1 MNSLQAG
8 NYCNNA
14 GKAQDCPKGLR
25 LRQDICAMSQ
35 FGSEPVR
42 DPGDLGFDKPRL
54 ARLKRW
60 MQRYADTGRWP
71 GGAVLI
77 ARHGELAFFDCAGHA
92 DVEAKRPWQRD
103 LIARIYSMT
112 KPVTAVALM
121 MLYEE
126 ARVHLDDPVETYLP
140 EFKNR
145 QLLIPDATSLDQTV
159 PVKTKMTIRH
169 LLTHTSGLSLFTN
182 PGILGEA
189 YAKEK
194 LGLALAYGGLD
205 KMVCRIA
212 ELPLEWEPGTKW
224 QYSTGLDV
232 IGRIVEV
239 VSGMTLDKYFA
250 TRIFEP
256 LGMTDTGFSVPGSEI
271 SRFPPLYEAMAGGM
285 ALHEAPKVSEWRQGK
300 VDTFCGG
307 GGLVGTI
314 DDYWRFAEMLRAG
327 GELNGERILS
337 PRTLRLA
344 ARNHLPGDLASMATE
359 VWAETQFDG
368 VGFGLLGS
376 VVLDPAKAQI
386 SAQVGDYGW
395 GGAAGTFFWVSPV
408 DDMVVILFTQLL
420 PSSAIPVRKELRAL
434 VYGALT
440 GA

>member
-1 MNSLQAG
+1 M
-8 NYCNNA
+8 
-14 GKAQDCPKGLR
+14 
-25 LRQDICAMSQ
+25 RQGICAMSQ
-35 FGSEPVR
+35 FGSEPIR
-42 DPGDLGFDKPRL
+42 DPADLGFDKARL

-126 ARVHLDDPVETYLP
+126 ARLHLDDPVEAYLP

-145 QLLIPDATSLDQTV
+145 QVLIPGATSLDQTV
-159 PVKTKMTIRH
+159 PVKTKMTIHH

-182 PGILGEA
+182 PRLLGEA

-205 KMVCRIA
+205 KMVRRIA

-224 QYSTGLDV
+224 QYSTGSDV

-239 VSGMTLDKYFA
+239 VSGVTLDKYFA

-256 LGMTDTGFSVPGSEI
+256 LGMTDTGFSVPEAEI
-271 SRFPPLYEAMAGGM
+271 GRFPPLYEATAGGM
-285 ALHEAPKVSEWRQGK
+285 ALHEAPQVSAWRQGK

-314 DDYWRFAEMLRAG
+314 DDYWRFTEMLRAG

-344 ARNHLPGDLASMATE
+344 ACNYLPGDLASMATE

-408 DDMVVILFTQLL
+408 DDLVVILFTQLL

-434 VYGALT
+434 VHGALT
-440 GA
+440 GT

>member
-1 MNSLQAG
+1 MGEFS
-8 NYCNNA
+8 
-14 GKAQDCPKGLR
+14 
-25 LRQDICAMSQ
+25 
-35 FGSEPVR
+35 SEPVR
-42 DPGDLGFDKPRL
+42 DPASLGFDKARL
-54 ARLKRW
+54 ARLTRW
-60 MQRYADTGRWP
+60 MQRYADSGRWP

-77 ARHGELAFFDCAGHA
+77 ARHGQLAFFDCAGHA
-92 DVEAKRPWQRD
+92 DIEAKRPWERD

-126 ARVHLDDPVETYLP
+126 ARVHLDDPVEAYLP

-145 QLLIPDATSLDQTV
+145 QLLIPGATSLDQTV
-159 PVKTKMTIRH
+159 PVKTKMTIHH

-182 PGILGEA
+182 PRLLGEA
-189 YAKEK
+189 YAKER
-194 LGLALAYGGLD
+194 LGLALACGGLD
-205 KMVCRIA
+205 KMVRRIA
-212 ELPLEWEPGTKW
+212 ELPLEWEPGTRW
-224 QYSTGLDV
+224 QYSAGSDV
-232 IGRIVEV
+232 IGRVVEV
-239 VSGMTLDKYFA
+239 VSGTTLDRYFA

-256 LGMTDTGFSVPGSEI
+256 LGMTGTGFSVPD
-271 SRFPPLYEAMAGGM
+271 SRINRLPPLYELTADGM
-285 ALHEAPKVSEWRQGK
+285 ALHEAPQVSEWRQGK

-314 DDYWRFAEMLRAG
+314 NDYWRFAEMLRNG
-327 GELNGERILS
+327 GEFNGERILGA
-337 PRTLRLA
+337 RTLKLA
-344 ARNHLPGDLASMATE
+344 ACNHLAGDLASMATE

-420 PSSAIPVRKELRAL
+420 PSSGIPVRKELRAL
-434 VYGALT
+434 VHGALT

>member
-1 MNSLQAG
+1 MH
-8 NYCNNA
+8 
-14 GKAQDCPKGLR
+14 
-25 LRQDICAMSQ
+25 Q
-35 FGSEPVR
+35 FASEP
-42 DPGDLGFDKPRL
+42 DPARLGFDNARL
-54 ARLKRW
+54 ARLKPW
-60 MQRYADTGRWP
+60 MQRYTDSGRWP
-71 GGAVLI
+71 GGAVLV
-77 ARHGELAFFDCAGHA
+77 ARHGKLACFDCAGYA
-92 DVEAKRPWQRD
+92 DVETKRPWSRD

-112 KPVTAVALM
+112 KPVTAVAML

-126 ARVHLDDPVETYLP
+126 ARVHLDDPVEAYLP

-145 QLLIPDATSLDQTV
+145 HVLIPGATSLDQTA
-159 PVKTKMTIRH
+159 PVKTTMTIHH
-169 LLTHTSGLSLFTN
+169 LLTHTSGLSLFTG
-182 PGILGEA
+182 PGLLGEA
-189 YAKEK
+189 YAKET
-194 LGLALAYGGLD
+194 LGLNLAYGGLE
-205 KMVCRIA
+205 KMVRRIA
-212 ELPLEWEPGTKW
+212 ELPLDFEPGTRW
-224 QYSTGLDV
+224 QYSAGCDV

-239 VSGMTLDKYFA
+239 VSGMPLDKFFA

-256 LGMTDTGFSVPGSEI
+256 LGMTDTGFSVPQSGM
-271 SRFPPLYEAMAGGM
+271 SRFPPMYVATPGGM
-285 ALHEAPKVSEWRQGK
+285 ALNEAAEISAWRQGK

-307 GGLVGTI
+307 GGLVGSI
-314 DDYWRFAEMLRAG
+314 DDYWRFAEMLRGG
-327 GELNGERILS
+327 GEFKGTRLLS
-337 PRTLRLA
+337 PRTLQLA
-344 ARNHLPGDLASMATE
+344 ACNHLPGDLAAMATE

-434 VYGALT
+434 VYAALT

>member
-1 MNSLQAG
+1 
-8 NYCNNA
+8 
-14 GKAQDCPKGLR
+14 
-25 LRQDICAMSQ
+25 MSQ

-42 DPGDLGFDKPRL
+42 DSARLGFDKARL
-54 ARLKRW
+54 ARLKPW
-60 MQRYADTGRWP
+60 MQRYADSGRWP
-71 GGAVLI
+71 GGAVLV
-77 ARHGELAFFDCAGHA
+77 ARHGEIAFFDCAGYA
-92 DVEAKRPWQRD
+92 DVEAKRPWSRD

-112 KPVTAVALM
+112 KPVTAVALL

-126 ARVHLDDPVETYLP
+126 ARLHLDDPVEAYLP
-140 EFKNR
+140 EFKSR
-145 QLLIPDATSLDQTV
+145 QLLIPGAKSLGQTV
-159 PVKTKMTIRH
+159 PVKTTMTIHH

-182 PGILGEA
+182 PRLLGEA
-189 YAKEK
+189 YAKET
-194 LGLALAYGGLD
+194 LGLAMAYGGLD
-205 KMVCRIA
+205 KMVRRIA
-212 ELPLEWEPGTKW
+212 ELPLEWEPGTRW
-224 QYSTGLDV
+224 QYSAGSDV

-239 VSGMTLDKYFA
+239 VSGMPLDKYFA

-256 LGMTDTGFSVPGSEI
+256 LGMTATGFSVPDSQI
-271 SRFPPLYEAMAGGM
+271 SRFPPMYEVNTGGI
-285 ALHEAPKVSEWRQGK
+285 ALNEAPEVSAWRQGK

-314 DDYWRFAEMLRAG
+314 DDYWRFAEMLRGG
-327 GELNGERILS
+327 GERDGVRILS
-337 PRTLRLA
+337 PRTMQLA
-344 ARNHLPGDLASMATE
+344 ACNHLPGDLAAMATE

-434 VYGALT
+434 VHAALT
-440 GA
+440 GD

>member
-1 MNSLQAG
+1 M
-8 NYCNNA
+8 
-14 GKAQDCPKGLR
+14 
-25 LRQDICAMSQ
+25 RQFD
-35 FGSEPVR
+35 SEPVR
-42 DPGDLGFDKPRL
+42 DAAGLGFDKARL
-54 ARLKRW
+54 ARLKQW
-60 MQRYADTGRWP
+60 MQRYTDSGRWP
-71 GGAVLI
+71 GGAVLV
-77 ARHGELAFFDCAGHA
+77 ARHGELAFFDCDGYA
-92 DVEAKRPWQRD
+92 DVKAKQPWQRD

-126 ARVHLDDPVETYLP
+126 ACVHLDDPVEAYLP

-145 QLLIPDATSLDQTV
+145 QLLIPGATSLDQTV
-159 PVKTKMTIRH
+159 PVKTTMTIHH
-169 LLTHTSGLSLFTN
+169 LLTHRCGLSLFAN
-182 PGILGEA
+182 PRLLGEA
-189 YAKEK
+189 YAKET
-194 LGLALAYGGLD
+194 LGLNLSYGGLD
-205 KMVCRIA
+205 KMVRRIA
-212 ELPLEWEPGTKW
+212 ELPLEWEPGTRW
-224 QYSTGLDV
+224 QYSAGSDV

-256 LGMTDTGFSVPGSEI
+256 LGMTDTGFSVPESAM
-271 SRFPPLYEAMAGGM
+271 SRFPPLYEATAGGM
-285 ALHEAPKVSEWRQGK
+285 ALHEVPEASAWRQCK

-314 DDYWRFAEMLRAG
+314 DDYWRFAEMLRGG
-327 GELNGERILS
+327 GELNGERLLS

-344 ARNHLPGDLASMATE
+344 ACNHLPGDLAALATD
-359 VWAETQFDG
+359 VWAETQFEG

-408 DDMVVILFTQLL
+408 DDVIVIVFTQLL

-434 VYGALT
+434 VHGALT

>member
-1 MNSLQAG
+1 
-8 NYCNNA
+8 
-14 GKAQDCPKGLR
+14 
-25 LRQDICAMSQ
+25 MSQ
-35 FGSEPVR
+35 FGNDPVL
-42 DPGDLGFDKPRL
+42 DPARLGFDKTRL
-54 ARLKRW
+54 ARLKTW
-60 MQRYADTGRWP
+60 MQRYTDSGRWP
-71 GGAVLI
+71 GGAVLV
-77 ARHGELAFFDCAGHA
+77 ARHGELAYFDSVGHA
-92 DVEAKRPWQRD
+92 DVETKRPWQRD

-126 ARVHLDDPVETYLP
+126 ARVHLDDPVEAYLP
-140 EFKNR
+140 EFKT
-145 QLLIPDATSLDQTV
+145 QQILIPGATSLDQTE

-169 LLTHTSGLSLFTN
+169 LLTHTSGLSYLSS
-182 PGILGEA
+182 PRLLGEA

-194 LGLALAYGGLD
+194 LGLNFAYGGLD
-205 KMVCRIA
+205 KMVRRIA

-224 QYSTGLDV
+224 QYSASIDV

-239 VSGMTLDKYFA
+239 VSGMTLDRYFA
-250 TRIFEP
+250 TKIFEP
-256 LGMTDTGFSVPGSEI
+256 LGMTDTGFSIPDSGI
-271 SRFPPLYEAMAGGM
+271 SRFPSLYLATSGGM
-285 ALHEAPKVSEWRQGK
+285 TLNETPDVSAWRQGK

-314 DDYWRFAEMLRAG
+314 DDYWRFAEMLRGG
-327 GELNGERILS
+327 GELGGQRILS
-337 PRTLRLA
+337 PGTLRLA
-344 ARNHLPGDLASMATE
+344 ACNHLPGDLASMATE

-376 VVLDPAKAQI
+376 VVLNPAKAQI

-434 VYGALT
+434 VHGALT

>member
-1 MNSLQAG
+1 M
-8 NYCNNA
+8 
-14 GKAQDCPKGLR
+14 
-25 LRQDICAMSQ
+25 RQFC
-35 FGSEPVR
+35 EPTR
-42 DPGDLGFDKPRL
+42 DPAILGFDKARL
-54 ARLKRW
+54 ARLRSW
-60 MQRYADTGRWP
+60 MQRYTDIGRWP

-77 ARHGELAFFDCAGHA
+77 ARHGKLAYFDCAGYA
-92 DVEAKRPWQRD
+92 DFEAKRPWHRD
-103 LIARIYSMT
+103 VIARIYSMT
-112 KPVTAVALM
+112 KPITAVALM

-126 ARVHLDDPVETYLP
+126 ARVHLDDPVEAFLP
-140 EFKNR
+140 EFKDR
-145 QLLIPDATSLDQTV
+145 QLLIPGATSLDQTV

-169 LLTHTSGLSLFTN
+169 LLTHTSGLSYLSN
-182 PGILGEA
+182 PRLLGEA

-194 LGLALAYGGLD
+194 LGLALDYGGLD
-205 KMVCRIA
+205 KMVRRIA

-224 QYSTGLDV
+224 QYSAAIDV

-256 LGMTDTGFSVPGSEI
+256 LGITDTGFSVPDSGI
-271 SRFPPLYEAMAGGM
+271 SRFPALYQANPGGM
-285 ALHEAPKVSEWRQGK
+285 TLNETPDASAWRQSK
-300 VDTFCGG
+300 VNTFCGG

-314 DDYWRFAEMLRAG
+314 DDYWRFAEMLRGG

-344 ARNHLPGDLASMATE
+344 ACNHLPGDIASMGPAT
-359 VWAETQFDG
+359 WAETSFDG

-376 VVLDPAKAQI
+376 VILDPAKAQA

-434 VYGALT
+434 VHGALT

>member
-1 MNSLQAG
+1 M
-8 NYCNNA
+8 
-14 GKAQDCPKGLR
+14 R
-25 LRQDICAMSQ
+25 R
-35 FGSEPVR
+35 FGSEPVQ
-42 DPGDLGFDKPRL
+42 DPAALGFDTTRL
-54 ARLKRW
+54 ARLTQW
-60 MQRYADTGRWP
+60 MQRYTDTGRWP
-71 GGAVLI
+71 GGAVLV
-77 ARHGELAFFDCAGHA
+77 ARHGKLAYFDCAGYA
-92 DVEAKRPWQRD
+92 DIDAKQPWRRD
-103 LIARIYSMT
+103 HIARIYSMT

-126 ARVHLDDPVETYLP
+126 ARVHLDDPVEAYLP

-145 QLLIPDATSLDQTV
+145 QLLIPGATSLDQTV
-159 PVKTKMTIRH
+159 PVKTTMTIRH
-169 LLTHTSGLSLFTN
+169 LLTHTAGLSLFTN
-182 PGILGEA
+182 SGLLGEA
-189 YAKEK
+189 YAKET
-194 LGLALAYGGLD
+194 LGLAMAYGGLD
-205 KMVCRIA
+205 KMVRRIA
-212 ELPLEWEPGTKW
+212 DLPLEWEPGTRW
-224 QYSTGLDV
+224 QYSVGSDV

-239 VSGMTLDKYFA
+239 VSGMTLDTYFA

-256 LGMTDTGFSVPGSEI
+256 LGMTDTGFSVPDTQI
-271 SRFPPLYEAMAGGM
+271 DRLPPMYEVTPVGM
-285 ALHEAPKVSEWRQGK
+285 ALNEAPAVSAWRQGR

-314 DDYWRFAEMLRAG
+314 DDYWRFAEMLRG
-327 GELNGERILS
+327 GGALGGERILS
-337 PRTLRLA
+337 PRTIRLA
-344 ARNHLPGDLASMATE
+344 ACNHLPGDLAAIATE

-386 SAQVGDYGW
+386 SAEVGDYGW

-434 VYGALT
+434 VNAALT

>member
-1 MNSLQAG
+1 MGEFS
-8 NYCNNA
+8 
-14 GKAQDCPKGLR
+14 
-25 LRQDICAMSQ
+25 
-35 FGSEPVR
+35 SEPVR
-42 DPGDLGFDKPRL
+42 DPASLGFDKARL
-54 ARLKRW
+54 ARLTLW
-60 MQRYADTGRWP
+60 MQRYADSGRWP

-77 ARHGELAFFDCAGHA
+77 ARHGQLAFFDCAGHA
-92 DVEAKRPWQRD
+92 DIEAKRPWERD

-126 ARVHLDDPVETYLP
+126 ARVHLDDPVEAYLP

-145 QLLIPDATSLDQTV
+145 QLLIPGATSLDQTV
-159 PVKTKMTIRH
+159 PVKAKMTIHH

-182 PGILGEA
+182 PRLLGEA
-189 YAKEK
+189 YAKER

-205 KMVCRIA
+205 KMVRRIA
-212 ELPLEWEPGTKW
+212 ELPLEWEPGTRW
-224 QYSTGLDV
+224 QYSAGSDV
-232 IGRIVEV
+232 IGRVVEV
-239 VSGMTLDKYFA
+239 VSGTTLDRYFA

-256 LGMTDTGFSVPGSEI
+256 LGMTGTGFSVPD
-271 SRFPPLYEAMAGGM
+271 SRINRLPPLYELTADGM
-285 ALHEAPKVSEWRQGK
+285 ALHEAPQVSEWRQGK

-314 DDYWRFAEMLRAG
+314 DDYWRFAEMLRNG
-327 GELNGERILS
+327 GEFNGERILGA
-337 PRTLRLA
+337 RTLRLA
-344 ARNHLPGDLASMATE
+344 ACNHLAGDLASMATE

-434 VYGALT
+434 VHGALT

>member
-1 MNSLQAG
+1 
-8 NYCNNA
+8 
-14 GKAQDCPKGLR
+14 
-25 LRQDICAMSQ
+25 MSQ
-35 FGSEPVR
+35 FDVEPVR
-42 DPGDLGFDKPRL
+42 DPAALGFDKTRL
-54 ARLKRW
+54 ARLKPW
-60 MQRYADTGRWP
+60 MQRYTDTGRWP
-71 GGAVLI
+71 GGAVLV
-77 ARHGELAFFDCAGHA
+77 ARHGQLAYFDCDGYA
-92 DVEAKRPWQRD
+92 DVAAKRPWHRD
-103 LIARIYSMT
+103 LIARLYSLA

-126 ARVHLDDPVETYLP
+126 TRVHLDDPVEAYLP

-145 QLLIPDATSLDQTV
+145 QVLIPGATSLDQTV
-159 PVKTKMTIRH
+159 PAKVKMTIHH
-169 LLTHTSGLSLFTN
+169 LLNHRNGLSLFAN
-182 PGILGEA
+182 PRLLGEA
-189 YAKEK
+189 YAKET
-194 LGLALAYGGLD
+194 LGLNLSFGGLD
-205 KMVCRIA
+205 KMVRRIA
-212 ELPLEWEPGTKW
+212 ELPLEWEPGTRW
-224 QYSTGLDV
+224 QYSAGPDV
-232 IGRIVEV
+232 IGRVIEV
-239 VSGMTLDKYFA
+239 VSGMTFDKYLA

-256 LGMTDTGFSVPGSEI
+256 LGMTDTGFSVPESGM
-271 SRFPPLYEAMAGGM
+271 SRFPPLYEAAAGGM
-285 ALHEAPKVSEWRQGK
+285 VLYEAPKVSAWRHGN

-314 DDYWRFAEMLRAG
+314 DDYWRFAEMLRNG
-327 GELNGERILS
+327 GEFNGERLLS

-344 ARNHLPGDLASMATE
+344 AGNHLPGDLAALATD

-434 VYGALT
+434 VYAALT

>member
-1 MNSLQAG
+1 MGQSN
-8 NYCNNA
+8 
-14 GKAQDCPKGLR
+14 
-25 LRQDICAMSQ
+25 
-35 FGSEPVR
+35 SEPVGVAER
-42 DPGDLGFDKPRL
+42 LGFDKARL
-54 ARLKRW
+54 ARLKPW
-60 MQRYADTGRWP
+60 MQRYTDTGRWP
-71 GGAVLI
+71 GGSVLI
-77 ARHGELAFFDCAGHA
+77 ARHGKIAYFDSAGYA
-92 DVEAKRPWQRD
+92 DVEAKRPWNRD

-126 ARVHLDDPVETYLP
+126 ARVHLDDPVEVYLP
-140 EFKNR
+140 EFKDR
-145 QLLIPDATSLDQTV
+145 QLLIPGATSLDQTV

-182 PGILGEA
+182 PRLLGEA
-189 YAKEK
+189 YAKER
-194 LGLALAYGGLD
+194 LGLAFAFGGLD
-205 KMVCRIA
+205 KMVRRIS
-212 ELPLEWEPGTKW
+212 ELPLEWEPGTRW
-224 QYSTGLDV
+224 QYSVGSDV

-239 VSGMTLDKYFA
+239 VSGMKLDKYFA

-256 LGMTDTGFSVPGSEI
+256 LGMTDTGFSVPDSGV
-271 SRFPPLYEAMAGGM
+271 SRFPPLYQVAAGGV
-285 ALHEAPKVSEWRQGK
+285 ALSETPNASAWHHSKVN
-300 VDTFCGG
+300 TFCGG

-314 DDYWRFAEMLRAG
+314 DDYWRFAEMLRGG
-327 GELNGERILS
+327 GEFNGERILS
-337 PRTLRLA
+337 PRTLKLSA
-344 ARNHLPGDLASMATE
+344 CNHLPGDLASMATE

-376 VVLDPAKAQI
+376 VILDPAKAQI

-434 VYGALT
+434 VHGALT

>member
-1 MNSLQAG
+1 M
-8 NYCNNA
+8 
-14 GKAQDCPKGLR
+14 
-25 LRQDICAMSQ
+25 IQ

-42 DPGDLGFDKPRL
+42 NPARLGFDKTRL
-54 ARLKRW
+54 TRLKPW
-60 MQRYADTGRWP
+60 MQHYTDTGRWP
-71 GGAVLI
+71 GGAVLV
-77 ARHGELAFFDCAGHA
+77 ARHGELAYFDCAGYA

-126 ARVHLDDPVETYLP
+126 ASVHLDDPVEAYLP

-145 QLLIPDATSLDQTV
+145 QLLTPGATSLDQTV

-169 LLTHTSGLSLFTN
+169 LLSHTSGLSYLSN
-182 PGILGEA
+182 PRLLGEA
-189 YAKEK
+189 YAREK
-194 LGLALAYGGLD
+194 LGLNLAYGGLD
-205 KMVCRIA
+205 QMVRRIA
-212 ELPLEWEPGTKW
+212 ELPLEWEPGIKW
-224 QYSTGLDV
+224 QYSAAVDV

-256 LGMTDTGFSVPGSEI
+256 LGMTDTGFSIPDSGL
-271 SRFPPLYEAMAGGM
+271 SRFPSLYQATPTGM
-285 ALHEAPKVSEWRQGK
+285 TLNETPDASLWRQSK
-300 VDTFCGG
+300 VNTFCGG

-314 DDYWRFAEMLRAG
+314 DDYWRFAEMLRQG
-327 GELNGERILS
+327 GELGGERLLS
-337 PRTLRLA
+337 PRTLKLA
-344 ARNHLPGDLASMATE
+344 ACNHLPGDIASMGPNS
-359 VWAETQFDG
+359 WAETSFEG
-368 VGFGLLGS
+368 VGFCLLGS
-376 VVLDPAKAQI
+376 VILDPAKAQA

-434 VYGALT
+434 VHGALT
-440 GA
+440 GT